1 MSSLLSTPSLPVEP
15 ELLLVVLS
23 EDGDEEEG
31 GEGEVGRGFPS
42 SASVGGQEEIN
53 RRDQSDGR
61 EGGKD
66 RGIAGRKMIHFGAT
80 TVEGQ
85 EKKSASDIKKW
96 GSEEEGGGGGW
107 ERDAMSELNHAS
119 FVDRGRSRR
128 GRDRRLSTGLLS
140 TPWRRDERD
149 RLHWGGEEPSWSFSA
164 TREAVGTEDP
174 AELAAAAREEEEEGR
189 PLLGGDSRGSNVAG
203 DYDGGVSG
211 ALAAATFA
219 ECQQGDVVV
228 APSRGIV
235 VPETKSG
242 GPRTGREK
250 DRAEERE
257 MREETKR
264 RRSGES
270 VRSFCPPYCC
280 HGGKNREIEEG
291 SYAGV
296 GRAFASSAKSMSGGF
311 SLQWGSAASAT
322 EEEKRRRRAV
332 RLRSVKR
339 RLGRLKAKA
348 MSEERPIVL
357 PPPMVQPSWQQNQ
370 FRRRPKRARRVF
382 FSVDEREHRG
392 LRPPFKVPER
402 FRQVLRDASKKQ
414 QQQQQQQQQSRNRR
428 KVTFGGSKM
437 QHQQRHQLDSSS
449 GTLASAVASRRS
461 LSPFS
466 LDRRE
471 NERVT
476 PAQCR
481 LVRETASK
489 KIPHPTL
496 LVLYLSLSLPP
507 TFPLLCSL
515 FCVCLPPPTHFLTP
529 VLIFCPSPPLSRNES
544 ILPFSPPPHTASPCR
559 KSDDDKSAEREEA
572 AWAETE
578 D

>member
-1 MSSLLSTPSLPVEP
+1 M
-15 ELLLVVLS
+15 VLS

-96 GSEEEGGGGGW
+96 GSEEEGGGGGGR

-203 DYDGGVSG
+203 DCDGGVSG

-250 DRAEERE
+250 DRAVERE

-544 ILPFSPPPHTASPCR
+544 ILPFSPPPHIASPCR